1 MAAGSKEI
9 SFALDHPTAEG
20 HFPGNPIIPGALLLD
35 SVLRAVLGGID
46 AARPYQIRVV
56 KFLRPVRPGD
66 RIRIDWR
73 GELGE
78 THFRCTLVKT
88 EELALTGTLRWS
100 DERQ

>member
-1 MAAGSKEI
+1 MAPGSTETT
-9 SFALDHPTAEG
+9 FALDHPTGEG

-35 SVLRAVLGGID
+35 AVLRAVLGGID
-46 AARPYQIRVV
+46 TPASYEIRMV
-56 KFLRPVRPGD
+56 KFLRPVRPGN

-73 GELGE
+73 AERGE
-78 THFRCTLVKT
+78 THFRCTLVAA